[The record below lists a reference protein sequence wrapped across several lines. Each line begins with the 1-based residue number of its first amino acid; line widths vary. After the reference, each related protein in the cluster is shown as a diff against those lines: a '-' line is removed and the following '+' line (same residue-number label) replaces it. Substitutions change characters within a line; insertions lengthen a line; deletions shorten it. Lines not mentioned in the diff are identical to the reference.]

1 MVALYN
7 VNGVKVPINQGA
19 EGAAAPGAGTG
30 SGGPSFKDF
39 LTSPATD
46 LKQSG
51 QALEQ
56 VHADLAASKISE
68 QELMQSLTEVQLAV
82 ERITAISKV
91 SLDALKKTVETPM

>member
-7 VNGVKVPINQGA
+7 VNGVKVPLNQGV
-19 EGAAAPGAGTG
+19 ENNPTTGAGN
-30 SGGPSFKDF
+30 SGPSFKDF
-39 LTSPATD
+39 LTSPATE

-51 QALEQ
+51 QVLEQ

-68 QELMQSLTEVQLAV
+68 QELAQNLTEVQLAV